1 MLGVR
6 RVLKGTNMSKIRVR
20 YSKTGK
26 ARYIS
31 HLDLM
36 STMQR
41 AFIRAG
47 VRLKYSEGFNPHPYI
62 SVALPL
68 PVGCG
73 SVCELMDIGL
83 MDIGLTDTGFTDTG
97 SQGTGMINAGSQ
109 DTSLQADE
117 QYNEIAARVNAS
129 LPDGIHINE
138 VYISDRK
145 FSEIA
150 WVQIDGVLTYDNG
163 APQGA
168 AARLAEHF
176 SRSSIIIT
184 KKTKRGTADI
194 DVAPHIRDI
203 GFECVGEGP
212 GGRSSEGLGG
222 SLGEGLG
229 GSLGEGPGGSLGE
242 GPGAIRMTATISATD
257 PTINTGDVMSIINCG
272 PISLKPDYSA
282 FTRLEAFDRSLIK
295 FR

>member
-1 MLGVR
+1 
-6 RVLKGTNMSKIRVR
+6 MSKIRVR
-20 YSKTGK
+20 YSKTGT

-36 STMQR
+36 TTMQR

-73 SVCELMDIGL
+73 SLCEL
-83 MDIGLTDTGFTDTG
+83 MDIGLTDTGLVDVGLTDTG
-97 SQGTGMINAGSQ
+97 LKNIGLVDIGLVDTGLT
-109 DTSLQADE
+109 DRRHKD
-117 QYNEIAARVNAS
+117 EIADRINAS

-145 FSEIA
+145 FSEIT
-150 WVQIDGVLTYDNG
+150 WIQIDGILTYDNG
-163 APQGA
+163 APQCA
-168 AARLAEHF
+168 AEQLAEHF

-184 KKTKRGTADI
+184 KKTKRGMADI

-203 GFECVGEGP
+203 GFKCVGEDLG
-212 GGRSSEGLGG
+212 EDLGG
-222 SLGEGLG
+222 SLGECTGEGLG
-229 GSLGEGPGGSLGE
+229 ECLGEGPGE
-242 GPGAIRMTATISATD
+242 IRLTAKISAMS
-257 PTINTGDVMSIINCG
+257 PTINTGDVMSIINSG
-272 PISLKPDYSA
+272 AVLLKPDYSA
-282 FTRLEAFDRSLIK
+282 FTRVEVFDKSLIK